1 MPAEQVVTEIQ
12 ITSAQT
18 EAALARIEQAYA
30 HVGDRAAAAEARAQ
44 AALDKTVQSLT
55 RVPQSIDR
63 VQAAYDKVR
72 GSIDPVVNAQIRA
85 EQEMTRSLS
94 AINRAVLL
102 GVTTEQQA
110 AREIAGLRSKQ
121 VAEINRVRD
130 AQEKLNDSARAA
142 NDNNP
147 AFRRQNLGYQ
157 AFDIGQGLAAG
168 TPLAVILAQQGP
180 QIAQLYAMQGGLNA
194 LWQDAVSI
202 LGALARAAAP
212 WIAAAALIYGAYR
225 LIKSSSAEAALAIDD
240 TTAALAKQAA
250 PIGSVKSMVSDLYS
264 IQKDY
269 TNAISAT
276 ARTQTAATATIIANS
291 EKEFNAKKSLLELEL
306 KRQQAAIA
314 AQQAEIAIAGLQMKR
329 EVGQQ
334 VFTRMDTERTGFS
347 DPRIGRFVNLP
358 DDITGLEKTR
368 EVLEKSPA
376 NETIKELRANLSLT
390 EVGVKALQDALKTTF
405 DSTTVKPEKMSAG
418 AARAYRDLMKN
429 ADDRLAQM
437 QVEIDSVGK
446 VGIEADKL
454 AFRQRLLSDATDHGR
469 KIGEE
474 QRKEIEKRVQ
484 KFEELATKLATV
496 RLQQDLLFERQQAFR
511 NPIDQRIA
519 SELQQRGLP
528 IDFNSEAAAAIR
540 YNEQL
545 YIARDLTFDFA
556 STLAQ
561 DLRNGVKPIEALTN
575 AFGRLGDKLLD
586 MALNNAINSLFANLA
601 GGGSGGSGSGGG
613 GWLGSLF
620 SWLGFANGGAFG
632 ASGLTAFANG
642 GAFTNSIVSS
652 PTLFKFANGTGLMGE
667 AGPEAIMPLR
677 RTSSGALG
685 VMAANQNGGTVV
697 QIIDQRS
704 GGAPVS
710 TEEGL
715 GPNGERQVRVIIRDA
730 LERYDGELPMKI
742 EGKVDAMQQNPRRRG
757 GGW

>member
-63 VQAAYDKVR
+63 VQAAYDRVR

-110 AREIAGLRSKQ
+110 AREITALRGKQ
-121 VAEINRVRD
+121 VADINRVRD
-130 AQEKLNDSARAA
+130 AQERLNDTARAA

-157 AFDIGQGLAAG
+157 AFDVGQGLMAG
-168 TPLAVILAQQGP
+168 TPIAMILAQQGP

-194 LWQDAVSI
+194 LWQDAVGI
-202 LGALARAAAP
+202 LGALARAAGP

-250 PIGSVKSMVSDLYS
+250 PVGSVKSMVADLYS

-276 ARTQTAATATIIANS
+276 ARTQTAATATIVANS

-314 AQQAEIAIAGLQMKR
+314 AQQAEIAVTGLQMKR

-376 NETIKELRANLSLT
+376 NEKINELRANLSLT

-418 AARAYRDLMKN
+418 ARAYRDLMKN

-528 IDFNSEAAAAIR
+528 IDFDSEAAAAIR

-601 GGGSGGSGSGGG
+601 GGGSGGTGSGGG

-632 ASGLTAFANG
+632 ASGVTAFAGG

-677 RTSSGALG
+677 RNSSGQLG

-697 QIIDQRS
+697 QIIDQRR
-704 GGAPVS
+704 GGAPVT

-715 GPNGERQVRVIIRDA
+715 GPNGERQVRVMIRDA
-730 LERYDGELPMKI
+730 LEEFDGTLPSKV
-742 EGKVDAMQQNPRRRG
+742 EGKFDAMQQNPRRRSARWG
-757 GGW
+757 